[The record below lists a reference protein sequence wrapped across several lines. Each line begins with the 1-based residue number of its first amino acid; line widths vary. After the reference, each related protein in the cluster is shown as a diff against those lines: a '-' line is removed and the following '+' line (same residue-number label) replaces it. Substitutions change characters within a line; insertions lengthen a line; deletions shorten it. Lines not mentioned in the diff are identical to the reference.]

1 MIKMNMPNKH
11 NKQLILS
18 SSKTAVKLAL
28 FGALFISPMSNA
40 AEKINSTEKPERNR
54 YQLSHVKESIT
65 VDGNMDEAVWKSAT
79 KMELKYENNPGEG
92 TLAKVKT
99 EIYFYENGTSLNV
112 AIKAYDPNPEEI
124 RASLR
129 DRDALWS
136 DDNVGIII
144 DTFNDERSGYEFF
157 VNPMG
162 AQADMRMDD
171 SNGWNE
177 DPSWDAIWDSA
188 GQITDEGYVVEM
200 SIPFNALR
208 FPETDGELI
217 WNVAGWRNYPRDV
230 RTQMATHKSDRNI
243 ECNLCQFEQLVG
255 LENIEA
261 GNNFQ
266 MTPTLTVK
274 RQDEKIDVPG
284 DWESGDADVEP
295 GLDLRWGITQDMVLN
310 ATINPDFSQVEAD
323 SGQLDVN
330 STYSLFFP
338 EKRPFFLDGASYF
351 DTSNFN
357 FVHTR
362 NIAEPDVGLKL
373 TGKTDEHSYGV
384 MLANDNNTSFLMP
397 GNQGSS
403 IATLDEKSDVAIAR
417 YKMDVGER
425 NNVGVLM
432 THRNAED
439 YNNTL
444 LSVDGTYWFGQ
455 NDKVSYQ
462 VARSETDNPESVVT
476 DFEVDEEQT
485 DNAFSV
491 NYNHNT
497 RDYGLKASYN
507 NIGEDFRADLG
518 FQSRSNIERVVLGG
532 RRHYYGESDDT
543 FTRWGYFGDWDKTFD
558 QEGNVL
564 EEEYEIHGNLQ
575 GQKQFFTNFGVVHR
589 KKFYDDEFFDEN
601 QFMMFAK
608 INPIANLTV
617 GSFFRFGKEIDY
629 ANTQLGDVFGLH
641 AFTEWDV
648 NDHFNVNVGYDY
660 SRLDVDGGQLFSA
673 NQYDIRLG
681 YQFDM
686 HSILKFV
693 VQYTDIDRDPSLYDY
708 EDIDDLPDNESNYF
722 STQLIYS
729 YKINPQTLFF
739 LGYSDGGFQDD
750 SLDRLERNQ
759 RTVFTK
765 FSYAWQL

>member
-1 MIKMNMPNKH
+1 MIKIPVPLTENIKLFHSNH
-11 NKQLILS
+11 NISTKLLLLS
-18 SSKTAVKLAL
+18 GCLFSS
-28 FGALFISPMSNA
+28 FINA
-40 AEKINSTEKPERNR
+40 ADKVERNR
-54 YQLSHVKESIT
+54 YQLSHIKEEIT
-65 VDGNMDEAVWKSAT
+65 VDGAMDEAVWQNAT

-92 TLAKVKT
+92 SPAPVKT
-99 EIYFYENGTSLNV
+99 EIYFYENGNSLNV
-112 AIKAYDPNPEEI
+112 AIKAYDPDPEKI

-129 DRDALWS
+129 DRDALWA

-157 VNPMG
+157 VNPLG

-171 SNGWNE
+171 SNGWHE
-177 DPSWDAIWDSA
+177 DASWDAIWDSA
-188 GQITDEGYVVEM
+188 GKITDIGYVVEM
-200 SIPFNALR
+200 SIPFSALR
-208 FPETDGELI
+208 FPESKEELI

-230 RTQMATHKSDRNI
+230 RAQMATHKSDRNI

-255 LENIEA
+255 LKNIEA

-266 MTPTLTVK
+266 LTPTLTVK
-274 RQDEKIDVPG
+274 KQDEKEEVPG
-284 DWESGDADVEP
+284 DWQSGDTDIEP
-295 GLDLRWGITQDMVLN
+295 GLDLRWGITQDIVLN

-330 STYSLFFP
+330 NTYSLFFP

-403 IATLDEKSDVAIAR
+403 LATLDTKSDVAIAR

-425 NNVGVLM
+425 NNIGVLM
-432 THRNAED
+432 THRDAED
-439 YNNTL
+439 YSNTL

-455 NDKVSYQ
+455 NDKISYQ
-462 VARSETDNPESVVT
+462 VARSETDNPESVVE
-476 DFEVDEEQT
+476 DFEVNEKQS
-485 DNAFSV
+485 DNAFSI
-491 NYNHNT
+491 NYNHST
-497 RDYGLKASYN
+497 RDYSLRAAYN

-518 FQSRSNIERVVLGG
+518 FQSRSNIERIVIGG
-532 RRHYYGESDDT
+532 RRNYYGDSDDM

-558 QEGNVL
+558 QDGNVL
-564 EEEYEIHGNLQ
+564 EQEYEIHGNLQ
-575 GQKQFFTNFGVVHR
+575 GQKQFFTNFGIVHR
-589 KKFYDDEFFDEN
+589 ERLHNDEYFDET

-608 INPIANLTV
+608 FKPLGSLEL
-617 GSFFRFGKEIDY
+617 GSFIRFGKQIDF
-629 ANTQLGDVFGLH
+629 ANTQLGDVFSFDV
-641 AFTEWDV
+641 FTEWDV
-648 NDHFNVNVGYDY
+648 NEHLNVEVSRDY
-660 SRLDVDGGQLFSA
+660 SELEVEGGQLFSA
-673 NQYDIRLG
+673 SQYNIRLG

-686 HSILKFV
+686 RSILKFV
-693 VQYTDIDRDPSLYDY
+693 IQYTDIERDAELYTYDTIEDR
-708 EDIDDLPDNESNYF
+708 PDSRSKYF
-722 STQLIYS
+722 SSQLIYS

-759 RTVFTK
+759 RTIFTK
-765 FSYAWQL
+765 FSYAWQM